1 MKKEKNMLDIKLIR
15 ENVENVI
22 QRLNTRGGDFSY
34 LREVKMLDERKRN
47 LLSEVENLKNEKN
60 RKSKLIGEYKRNK
73 QDTTE
78 LLNEVNLT
86 GENIARLEK
95 DIDSLDEKIKYYMLR
110 TPNLV
115 SLSTKVGKDETEN
128 REIRKFKEPT
138 KFNFTPKDHVE
149 LAEKL
154 GILDFDSSS

>member
-128 REIRKFKEPT
+128 R
-138 KFNFTPKDHVE
+138 
-149 LAEKL
+149 
-154 GILDFDSSS
+154 